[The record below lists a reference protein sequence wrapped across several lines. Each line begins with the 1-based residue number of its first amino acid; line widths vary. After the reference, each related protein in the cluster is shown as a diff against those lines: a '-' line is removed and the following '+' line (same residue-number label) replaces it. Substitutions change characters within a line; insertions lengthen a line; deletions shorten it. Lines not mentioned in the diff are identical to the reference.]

1 MHRFQGVIF
10 QPLKRQLSFQKLELS
25 ILKSKIMEHKTIS
38 PKESKKRKMLLV
50 LPLITLPFITILFY
64 TLGGGKMEAMGGKN
78 EVKKGFN
85 FNLPLPKFKEDSA
98 LDKMSYYD
106 QAAVDSIKLQ
116 EQIKKDPNYSNQK
129 IVQESIGEFLDTDF
143 EVQGFQKGK
152 TGFNSSSFQ
161 NRNEQK
167 VYQKL
172 QALQKAISQPA
183 ITENYGQDMREFE
196 NYGSSKGISNE
207 VKNLEQMMS
216 KMGESQ
222 EPDPELKQLGGMLE
236 NILDIQHPSR
246 VQERLKQSSDNKKGK
261 IFTVN
266 RKKEEDNTT
275 SLHPDKAALSSQNN
289 NSFYTADENLEQEQ
303 QQNSIGAVIHETQ
316 TIVNGSVVKLR
327 LSSDISLQGTLIPK
341 YTFLYGIAS
350 LKGER
355 LEVKIN
361 NIQFRNSI
369 YPVELTV
376 YDMDGIDGIYIPG
389 AINRDVAKAS
399 ADRSIQT
406 LGLTGVTDSWGAQA
420 AGMGIEAAKSLMS
433 KKVKLIK
440 VVVKAGY
447 QVLLYDEKQKN
458 LNN

>member
-1 MHRFQGVIF
+1 
-10 QPLKRQLSFQKLELS
+10 
-25 ILKSKIMEHKTIS
+25 
-38 PKESKKRKMLLV
+38 
-50 LPLITLPFITILFY
+50 
-64 TLGGGKMEAMGGKN
+64 MEAMGGKD
-78 EVKKGFN
+78 EIKKGFN

-129 IVQESIGEFLDTDF
+129 IVQESIGEFSDTDF
-143 EVQGFQKGK
+143 EVQQFQKGK
-152 TGFNSSSFQ
+152 IGFNSSSFQ

-183 ITENYGQDMREFE
+183 IADNYGQDMREFE
-196 NYGSSKGISNE
+196 NYGSSKGVSDE

-216 KMGESQ
+216 TMGESQ

-275 SLHPDKAALSSQNN
+275 SLQPDKTTLSSQNN

-303 QQNSIGAVIHETQ
+303 QQNSIEAVIHETQ

-327 LSSDISLQGTLIPK
+327 LSSDIFLQGTMIPK
-341 YTFLYGIAS
+341 NTFLYGIAS

-355 LEVKIN
+355 LEVKID

-369 YPVELTV
+369 FPVELTV

>member
-1 MHRFQGVIF
+1 
-10 QPLKRQLSFQKLELS
+10 
-25 ILKSKIMEHKTIS
+25 MEHKRIS

-50 LPLITLPFITILFY
+50 LPFITLPFVTILFY
-64 TLGGGKMEAMGGKN
+64 TLGGGKMETMGGKD
-78 EVKKGFN
+78 EIKKGFN

-129 IVQESIGEFLDTDF
+129 IVQESIGEFSDTDF
-143 EVQGFQKGK
+143 EVQRFQKGK

-183 ITENYGQDMREFE
+183 ITENYDQDMREFE
-196 NYGSSKGISNE
+196 NYGSSKGVSDEI
-207 VKNLEQMMS
+207 KNLEHMMS
-216 KMGESQ
+216 TMGESQ

-303 QQNSIGAVIHETQ
+303 QQNSIGAVIHQTQ

-341 YTFLYGIAS
+341 NTFLYGIAS

-355 LEVKIN
+355 LEIKIN

-369 YPVELTV
+369 YPVELAV
-376 YDMDGIDGIYIPG
+376 YDIDGIDGIYIPG

-440 VVVKAGY
+440 VVVKSGY

>member
-1 MHRFQGVIF
+1 
-10 QPLKRQLSFQKLELS
+10 
-25 ILKSKIMEHKTIS
+25 MEHKTIS
-38 PKESKKRKMLLV
+38 PKESKKRKMLFV

-64 TLGGGKMEAMGGKN
+64 TLGGGRMEAMGGKN
-78 EVKKGFN
+78 EIKKGFN

-129 IVQESIGEFLDTDF
+129 IVQESIGEFSDTDF
-143 EVQGFQKGK
+143 EVQRFQKGK
-152 TGFNSSSFQ
+152 AGFNSSSFQ

-183 ITENYGQDMREFE
+183 ITDNYNQDMREFE
-196 NYGSSKGISNE
+196 NYGSSKGVSDEI
-207 VKNLEQMMS
+207 KNLEHMMS
-216 KMGESQ
+216 TIGESQ

-246 VQERLKQSSDNKKGK
+246 VQERLQQSSDNKKGK

-266 RKKEEDNTT
+266 RKKEQDNTT
-275 SLHPDKAALSSQNN
+275 SLEPDKTALSFQNN

-316 TIVNGSVVKLR
+316 TIVNGSVLKLR
-327 LSSDISLQGTLIPK
+327 LSSDISLQGTMIPK
-341 YTFLYGIAS
+341 NTFLYGIAS

-369 YPVELTV
+369 YPVELAV
-376 YDMDGIDGIYIPG
+376 YDIDGIDGIYIPG

>member
-1 MHRFQGVIF
+1 
-10 QPLKRQLSFQKLELS
+10 
-25 ILKSKIMEHKTIS
+25 MEHKTIS
-38 PKESKKRKMLLV
+38 AKESKKRKMLLV

-64 TLGGGKMEAMGGKN
+64 TLGGATMEAMGGKN
-78 EVKKGFN
+78 EIKKGFN

-129 IVQESIGEFLDTDF
+129 TVQESIGEFPDTYF
-143 EVQGFQKGK
+143 EVQRFQKGK

-161 NRNEQK
+161 NRSEQK
-167 VYQKL
+167 VYEKL

-183 ITENYGQDMREFE
+183 IPENYGQDMKEFE
-196 NYGSSKGISNE
+196 NYGSSKGVSDEIES
-207 VKNLEQMMS
+207 LEQMMS
-216 KMGESQ
+216 KMGESH

-261 IFTVN
+261 ILTVN
-266 RKKEEDNTT
+266 RKKEEDNVT
-275 SLHPDKAALSSQNN
+275 SLQQDKTDLRSIKN
-289 NSFYTADENLEQEQ
+289 NSFYTVDENIEQEQ
-303 QQNSIGAVIHETQ
+303 HQNSIEAVIHETQ

-327 LSSDISLQGTLIPK
+327 LSSDIFLQGTMIPK
-341 YTFLYGIAS
+341 NTFLYGIAT

-369 YPVELTV
+369 FPVELTV

-389 AINRDVAKAS
+389 AVSRDVAKAS

-406 LGLTGVTDSWGAQA
+406 LGLTGLTDSWGAQA

-433 KKVKLIK
+433 KKVKLVK

-458 LNN
+458 

>member
-1 MHRFQGVIF
+1 
-10 QPLKRQLSFQKLELS
+10 
-25 ILKSKIMEHKTIS
+25 
-38 PKESKKRKMLLV
+38 
-50 LPLITLPFITILFY
+50 
-64 TLGGGKMEAMGGKN
+64 
-78 EVKKGFN
+78 
-85 FNLPLPKFKEDSA
+85 
-98 LDKMSYYD
+98 
-106 QAAVDSIKLQ
+106 
-116 EQIKKDPNYSNQK
+116 
-129 IVQESIGEFLDTDF
+129 
-143 EVQGFQKGK
+143 
-152 TGFNSSSFQ
+152 
-161 NRNEQK
+161 
-167 VYQKL
+167 
-172 QALQKAISQPA
+172 
-183 ITENYGQDMREFE
+183 
-196 NYGSSKGISNE
+196 
-207 VKNLEQMMS
+207 
-216 KMGESQ
+216 
-222 EPDPELKQLGGMLE
+222 
-236 NILDIQHPSR
+236 
-246 VQERLKQSSDNKKGK
+246 ERLKQSSDNKKGK

-275 SLHPDKAALSSQNN
+275 SLQKDNSISSSLKS

-303 QQNSIGAVIHETQ
+303 QQNSIEAVIHETQ
-316 TIVNGSVVKLR
+316 SIVNGSVVKLR
-327 LSSDISLQGTLIPK
+327 LSSDISLQGTMIPK
-341 YTFLYGIAS
+341 NTFLYGIAS

-369 YPVELTV
+369 FPVELTV

>member
-1 MHRFQGVIF
+1 
-10 QPLKRQLSFQKLELS
+10 
-25 ILKSKIMEHKTIS
+25 MEHKRIS

-50 LPLITLPFITILFY
+50 LPFITLPFVTILFY
-64 TLGGGKMEAMGGKN
+64 TLGGGKMETMGGKD
-78 EVKKGFN
+78 EIKKGFN

-129 IVQESIGEFLDTDF
+129 IVQESIGEFSDTDF
-143 EVQGFQKGK
+143 EVQRFQKGK

-183 ITENYGQDMREFE
+183 ITENYDQDMREFE
-196 NYGSSKGISNE
+196 NYGSSKGVSDEI
-207 VKNLEQMMS
+207 KNLENMMS
-216 KMGESQ
+216 TMGESQ

-303 QQNSIGAVIHETQ
+303 QQNSIGAVIHQTQ

-341 YTFLYGIAS
+341 NTFLYGIAS

-355 LEVKIN
+355 LEIKIN

-369 YPVELTV
+369 YPVELAV
-376 YDMDGIDGIYIPG
+376 YDIDGIDGIYIPG

-440 VVVKAGY
+440 VVVKSGY

>member
-1 MHRFQGVIF
+1 
-10 QPLKRQLSFQKLELS
+10 
-25 ILKSKIMEHKTIS
+25 MEHKTIS

-64 TLGGGKMEAMGGKN
+64 ILGVGQTKVTGGKN

-85 FNLPLPKFKEDSA
+85 FNLPIPKFKEDSA
-98 LDKMSYYD
+98 FDKMSYYD
-106 QAAVDSIKLQ
+106 QAAVDSLKLQ
-116 EQIKKDPNYSNQK
+116 EQIKKDPNYSNK
-129 IVQESIGEFLDTDF
+129 KVLEESVGEFSELDF
-143 EVQGFQKGK
+143 EAQHFQRKR
-152 TGFNSSSFQ
+152 TGFNSTSFQ
-161 NRNEQK
+161 SKSEQK
-167 VYQKL
+167 VYEKL
-172 QALQKAISQPA
+172 EALQKAISKPSVPD
-183 ITENYGQDMREFE
+183 NYGQDMREFE
-196 NYGSSKGISNE
+196 NYGSSKGVSDEI
-207 VKNLEQMMS
+207 KNLEDMMTT
-216 KMGESQ
+216 MGESQ

-246 VQERLKQSSDNKKGK
+246 VQERLKQSSDIKKGK
-261 IFTVN
+261 VFTVN
-266 RKKEEDNTT
+266 RKKAEDNTT
-275 SLHPDKAALSSQNN
+275 SLQQEDIALSSLKSNF
-289 NSFYTADENLEQEQ
+289 FYTVDENIEQEQ
-303 QQNSIGAVIHETQ
+303 QQNSIEAVIHETQ
-316 TIVNGSVVKLR
+316 TIVNGSVIKLR
-327 LSSDISLQGTLIPK
+327 LGSDIFLQGTIIPK
-341 YTFLYGIAS
+341 NTFLYGMAS

-361 NIQFRNSI
+361 NIQYRNSI
-369 YPVELTV
+369 FPVELTV

-389 AINRDVAKAS
+389 AINRDVVKSS

-406 LGLTGVTDSWGAQA
+406 LGLTGLTDSWGAQA

>member
-1 MHRFQGVIF
+1 
-10 QPLKRQLSFQKLELS
+10 
-25 ILKSKIMEHKTIS
+25 MEHKTIS

-64 TLGGGKMEAMGGKN
+64 ILGGGKMEAMGGKD
-78 EVKKGFN
+78 EIKKGFN

-106 QAAVDSIKLQ
+106 QAAVDSIKLH

-129 IVQESIGEFLDTDF
+129 IVQESIGEFSDTDF
-143 EVQGFQKGK
+143 EVQRFQKGK

-172 QALQKAISQPA
+172 QALQKAISQPDL
-183 ITENYGQDMREFE
+183 TENYDQDMREFE
-196 NYGSSKGISNE
+196 NYGSSKGISDE

-216 KMGESQ
+216 KMGESP

-246 VQERLKQSSDNKKGK
+246 VQERLKESSENKKGK

-266 RKKEEDNTT
+266 RKKEDDNTT
-275 SLHPDKAALSSQNN
+275 SLQKDNSISSSLKS
-289 NSFYTADENLEQEQ
+289 NSFYAADENLEQEQ
-303 QQNSIGAVIHETQ
+303 QQNSIRAVIHETQ
-316 TIVNGSVVKLR
+316 TIVNGSVLKLR
-327 LSSDISLQGTLIPK
+327 LSIDISLQGTMIPK
-341 YTFLYGIAS
+341 NTFLYGIAT

-361 NIQFRNSI
+361 NIHFRNSI
-369 YPVELTV
+369 FPVELTV
-376 YDMDGIDGIYIPG
+376 YDIDGIDGIYIPG

>member
-1 MHRFQGVIF
+1 MS
-10 QPLKRQLSFQKLELS
+10 L
-25 ILKSKIMEHKTIS
+25 
-38 PKESKKRKMLLV
+38 KESKKRKMLLV

-64 TLGGGKMEAMGGKN
+64 TLGGGRMEAMGGKN
-78 EVKKGFN
+78 EIKKGFN

-129 IVQESIGEFLDTDF
+129 IVQESIGEFSDTDF
-143 EVQGFQKGK
+143 EAQQFQKNR

-167 VYQKL
+167 VYEKL

-183 ITENYGQDMREFE
+183 ITDNYGQDMREFE
-196 NYGSSKGISNE
+196 NYGSSKGVSDE

-275 SLHPDKAALSSQNN
+275 SLQKDNSISRSLKN
-289 NSFYTADENLEQEQ
+289 NSFYSADENLEQEQ
-303 QQNSIGAVIHETQ
+303 QQNSIEAVIHETQ
-316 TIVNGSVVKLR
+316 IIVNGSVVKLR
-327 LSSDISLQGTLIPK
+327 LSSDIFLQGTMIPK
-341 YTFLYGIAS
+341 NTFLYGIAS

-369 YPVELTV
+369 FPVELTV
-376 YDMDGIDGIYIPG
+376 YDIDGIDGIYIPG
-389 AINRDVAKAS
+389 AISRDVAKAS

-406 LGLTGVTDSWGAQA
+406 LGLTGITDSWGAQA

>member
-1 MHRFQGVIF
+1 
-10 QPLKRQLSFQKLELS
+10 
-25 ILKSKIMEHKTIS
+25 MEHKSIS
-38 PKESKKRKMLLV
+38 PKETKMRKMLLV
-50 LPLITLPFITILFY
+50 LPLITLPFVTILFY
-64 TLGGGKMEAMGGKN
+64 TLGGGRMEAMGGKD
-78 EVKKGFN
+78 EIKKGFN

-106 QAAVDSIKLQ
+106 QAAVDSIKFQ
-116 EQIKKDPNYSNQK
+116 EQIKKDPNYSNEK
-129 IVQESIGEFLDTDF
+129 TVQESIGEFSDTDF
-143 EVQGFQKGK
+143 EVQRFQKGK

-183 ITENYGQDMREFE
+183 ITDNYGQDMREFE
-196 NYGSSKGISNE
+196 NYGSSKGVSDE
-207 VKNLEQMMS
+207 VKYLEQMMS
-216 KMGESQ
+216 KMGESP

-246 VQERLKQSSDNKKGK
+246 VQERLKESSDIKKGK

-275 SLHPDKAALSSQNN
+275 SLQPDKAALSFQNN
-289 NSFYTADENLEQEQ
+289 NFFYTADENLEHEQ
-303 QQNSIGAVIHETQ
+303 QQNSIEAVIHETQ

-327 LSSDISLQGTLIPK
+327 LSSDISLQGTMIPK
-341 YTFLYGIAS
+341 NTFLYGIAS

-369 YPVELTV
+369 FPVELTV
-376 YDMDGIDGIYIPG
+376 YDMDGIGGIYIPG

>member
-1 MHRFQGVIF
+1 
-10 QPLKRQLSFQKLELS
+10 
-25 ILKSKIMEHKTIS
+25 MEHKSIS
-38 PKESKKRKMLLV
+38 PKEAKKRKMLLV
-50 LPLITLPFITILFY
+50 LPLITLPFLTILFY
-64 TLGGGKMEAMGGKN
+64 TLGGGKMEAMGGKD
-78 EVKKGFN
+78 EIKKGFN

-129 IVQESIGEFLDTDF
+129 IVQESTEAFSDTNF
-143 EVQGFQKGK
+143 EVQRFQKGK

-172 QALQKAISQPA
+172 QALQKVISQPA
-183 ITENYGQDMREFE
+183 ITDNYGQDMREFE
-196 NYGSSKGISNE
+196 NYGSSKGVSDE

-266 RKKEEDNTT
+266 RKKEEDNST
-275 SLHPDKAALSSQNN
+275 SLQKDKDALISLKS

-303 QQNSIGAVIHETQ
+303 QQNSIEAVIHETQ
-316 TIVNGSVVKLR
+316 SIVNGSVVKLR
-327 LSSDISLQGTLIPK
+327 LSSDIFLQGTMIPK
-341 YTFLYGIAS
+341 NTFLYGIAS

-355 LEVKIN
+355 LQVKIN

-369 YPVELTV
+369 FPVELAV
-376 YDMDGIDGIYIPG
+376 YDIDGIDGIYIPG

-399 ADRSIQT
+399 ADRSIQN
-406 LGLTGVTDSWGAQA
+406 LGLAGVTDSWGAQA
-420 AGMGIEAAKSLMS
+420 AGMGIEAAKTLMS